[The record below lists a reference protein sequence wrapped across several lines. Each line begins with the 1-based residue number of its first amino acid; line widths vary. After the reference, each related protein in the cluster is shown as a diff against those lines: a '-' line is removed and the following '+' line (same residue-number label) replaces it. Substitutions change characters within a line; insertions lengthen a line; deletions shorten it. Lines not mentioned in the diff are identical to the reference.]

1 MAVRQQ
7 VDYDRAPP
15 RPYSWKTDEFQTQA
29 EGRTINLGA
38 QPRTTPLLETPVAPQ
53 AGALAYT
60 GPKDLSGNYRCP
72 FCGTH
77 FLPVIERRI
86 STAGWIVF
94 GTLLIFT
101 LFFFWIGLLLKED
114 VPVCPICK
122 RAVK

>member
-1 MAVRQQ
+1 MALRQE
-7 VDYDRAPP
+7 VDFDQAPP
-15 RPYSWKTDEFQTQA
+15 RPYAWKTDEYQTQA
-29 EGRTINLGA
+29 EGRTVSLDYK
-38 QPRTTPLLETPVAPQ
+38 QRTSPLLETHLAPH

-77 FLPVIERRI
+77 FLPVNERRI

-94 GTLLIFT
+94 GTLLLFT
-101 LFFFWIGLLLKED
+101 VVFFWIGLLLKED